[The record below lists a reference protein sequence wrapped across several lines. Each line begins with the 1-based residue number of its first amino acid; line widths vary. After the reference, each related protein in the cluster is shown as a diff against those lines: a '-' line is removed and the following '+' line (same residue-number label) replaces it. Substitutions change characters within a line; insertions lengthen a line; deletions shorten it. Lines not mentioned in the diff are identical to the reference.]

1 MSQPD
6 TPEQPDTESQKTAVP
21 QPEMQ
26 PETSSETPSEPQEP
40 AQWQPEKHRFGS
52 IGILAASAIGVV
64 LALYAFRLPPFGMG
78 EVYTNNAYVRGSVTA
93 VSPRVGSYV
102 QKVLV
107 RDFDNVKAGQPLV
120 EIDPAPYRAKVAQ
133 AEAGLAGQQAAL
145 NKTAQDKAS
154 ALAVSKANQAAIDN
168 ARAQLDRAR
177 REWQRIQAVSADA
190 VSQSSRDAAQT
201 AVKQAEAG
209 LKQAQEQYAVAQ

>member
-26 PETSSETPSEPQEP
+26 PEPLPETPPPQPETPEP

-93 VSPRVGSYV
+93 VSPRVGGYV

-107 RDFDNVKAGQPLV
+107 RDFDNVG
-120 EIDPAPYRAKVAQ
+120 
-133 AEAGLAGQQAAL
+133 
-145 NKTAQDKAS
+145 
-154 ALAVSKANQAAIDN
+154 
-168 ARAQLDRAR
+168 ARF
-177 REWQRIQAVSADA
+177 
-190 VSQSSRDAAQT
+190 
-201 AVKQAEAG
+201 
-209 LKQAQEQYAVAQ
+209 

>member
-64 LALYAFRLPPFGMG
+64 LALYGMPSACRPSAWARF
-78 EVYTNNAYVRGSVTA
+78 TPTT
-93 VSPRVGSYV
+93 PMC
-102 QKVLV
+102 
-107 RDFDNVKAGQPLV
+107 
-120 EIDPAPYRAKVAQ
+120 
-133 AEAGLAGQQAAL
+133 AA
-145 NKTAQDKAS
+145 A
-154 ALAVSKANQAAIDN
+154 
-168 ARAQLDRAR
+168 
-177 REWQRIQAVSADA
+177 
-190 VSQSSRDAAQT
+190 
-201 AVKQAEAG
+201 
-209 LKQAQEQYAVAQ
+209 